1 MHLYVVILFFRS
13 SCGKILFLYS
23 CTHTRT
29 YTQVRKLEEKG
40 VHEMTQV
47 QLCEKTLSK
56 VIEKS
61 SATSKIQVRRRVRRA
76 LSLDNKKSSSN
87 NKKKR

>member
-1 MHLYVVILFFRS
+1 MVKFCSCILVH
-13 SCGKILFLYS
+13 
-23 CTHTRT
+23 THIH
-29 YTQVRKLEEKG
+29 TQVRKLEEKG

-61 SATSKIQVRRRVRRA
+61 SYHVKNSSTTRVRRA
-76 LSLDNKKSSSN
+76 PADNA
-87 NKKKR
+87 

>member
-1 MHLYVVILFFRS
+1 MVKFCSCILVH
-13 SCGKILFLYS
+13 
-23 CTHTRT
+23 THIH
-29 YTQVRKLEEKG
+29 TQVRKLEEKG

-61 SATSKIQVRRRVRRA
+61 STTSKIQVRRRVRRA
-76 LSLDNKKSSSN
+76 LSLDNKKSSTS